1 MAQWPRIVANCK
13 TGCEQLGAAVPKR
26 SMPDLNDAQRSA
38 VLHGDGPLLVFAG
51 AGSGKTRV
59 ITYRIARLLSEGVPP
74 YRILAVTFTNKAAAE
89 LRHRLETLAGDLAR
103 DLWMGTFHSLSARLL
118 RRYGSELGLSQ
129 RFSIYDESDQKA
141 LITRVI
147 RDGGFDERSLVPKAC
162 LGRIHAKKRE
172 GILPADLAPT
182 FEFDDALLS
191 IYSGYEKA
199 LRAADAVDFDD
210 LILHMVKLLETRPS
224 PGSLTGHA
232 GEELRN
238 KYDYVLV
245 DEFQDTNA
253 IQYRWVRALAAR
265 TRNLCV
271 VGDDDQSIYA
281 WRGADIRNI
290 RDFSRDFPDAE
301 VIKLEQN
308 YRSTGNIVM
317 CAQRVIEAASERAE
331 KKLWTAAPAGD
342 KVVLTAMRDERE
354 EADLVVR
361 TLRERLRAGVP
372 PRELAVFYRVNA
384 QSRVL
389 EEALRR
395 DNLPYQIVG
404 GMRFFERAE
413 VKNLLA
419 YLRFLDNPR
428 SDADLVRVFN
438 LPARG
443 LGDKTL
449 ARLLSSANALGVSVF
464 DALAASAQDPEL
476 NAGTKKKLAA
486 LQGLLEE
493 LQRLRQTLPP
503 SELAREVLLKTGYEV
518 ALRTENTAEADARI
532 ENLAE
537 LIGSIKEYENECERA
552 GKTAALD
559 EYLERVSLVSDQD
572 SIQEGSAVLLMTVH
586 SAKGLEFD
594 TVFLTG
600 MEEETFPYRGL
611 DSESNEELEEERR
624 LAYVAITRARKRLF
638 ISYAAARMIFG
649 QTKYL
654 APSRFLEQLP
664 SEIVEHRGQ
673 SGFSMRMHAAVARA
687 RQAEYSDP
695 DPGESWDQRLPSE
708 DAAANRSAPS
718 SGNRL
723 EWKARSAPS
732 GRALPFERPS
742 PSARPSASARPF
754 SRFER
759 PAAAPGRTPPTER
772 VVDTSVFGDLP
783 PRTAARG
790 RDAASRERD
799 TAATSSGLR
808 RGTRVYHRRF
818 GSGVVEEC
826 EGPDKVVARFKGF
839 GSKKVMQEFLTIE
852 E

>member
-1 MAQWPRIVANCK
+1 
-13 TGCEQLGAAVPKR
+13 
-26 SMPDLNDAQRSA
+26 MPDLNDAQRSA

-74 YRILAVTFTNKAAAE
+74 WRILAVTFTNKAAAE
-89 LRHRLETLAGDLAR
+89 LRHRLEGLAGDLAR

-147 RDGGFDERSLVPKAC
+147 RDAGFDERSLVPKAC

-182 FEFDDALLS
+182 FEFDEALLR

-224 PGSLTGHA
+224 PGSAGSSGDTPQPGRGHA

-238 KYDYVLV
+238 RYDHVLV

-253 IQYRWVRALAAR
+253 IQYRWVRAFAAR

-308 YRSTGNIVM
+308 YRSTANIVL
-317 CAQRVIEAASERAE
+317 CAQRVIEAASDRAE
-331 KKLWTAAPAGD
+331 KKLWTGAAAGD
-342 KVVLTAMRDERE
+342 KVILTAMRDERE

-361 TLRERLRAGVP
+361 SLRERLRAGVP

-384 QSRVL
+384 QSRVF

-443 LGDKTL
+443 LGNKTL
-449 ARLLSSANALGVSVF
+449 DRLLSRANALGASVF
-464 DALAASAQDPEL
+464 DALAANAEDPEL
-476 NAGTKKKLAA
+476 NAGTKKKLTAFH
-486 LQGLLEE
+486 GLLQE
-493 LQRLRQTLPP
+493 LRQLQQERPP
-503 SELAREVLLKTGYEV
+503 SELAREVLLRTGYE
-518 ALRTENTAEADARI
+518 ASLRTENSAEADARL

-537 LIGSIKEYENECERA
+537 LIGSIKEYEAECERL
-552 GKTAALD
+552 GKVAALD

-673 SGFSMRMHAAVARA
+673 SGFSMRMHAAAARA
-687 RQAEYSDP
+687 RRDEYADP
-695 DPGESWDQRLPSE
+695 DPEESWDQRVPGD
-708 DAAANRSAPS
+708 DAAASPSAPNR
-718 SGNRL
+718 GNRL
-723 EWKARSAPS
+723 EWKGRSAPG
-732 GRALPFERPS
+732 GRALPFERTL
-742 PSARPSASARPF
+742 PSARPSARP
-754 SRFER
+754 SPAVRTRFER
-759 PAAAPGRTPPTER
+759 PSPAAGRTPLTER
-772 VVDTSVFGDLP
+772 VIDTSAFGDLP
-783 PRTAARG
+783 PRAAPRA
-790 RDAASRERD
+790 RDAVNRERD
-799 TAATSSGLR
+799 TASTSSGLR

>member
-1 MAQWPRIVANCK
+1 
-13 TGCEQLGAAVPKR
+13 VP
-26 SMPDLNDAQRSA
+26 A
-38 VLHGDGPLLVFAG
+38 
-51 AGSGKTRV
+51 
-59 ITYRIARLLSEGVPP
+59 
-74 YRILAVTFTNKAAAE
+74 
-89 LRHRLETLAGDLAR
+89 
-103 DLWMGTFHSLSARLL
+103 
-118 RRYGSELGLSQ
+118 
-129 RFSIYDESDQKA
+129 
-141 LITRVI
+141 
-147 RDGGFDERSLVPKAC
+147 
-162 LGRIHAKKRE
+162 
-172 GILPADLAPT
+172 
-182 FEFDDALLS
+182 
-191 IYSGYEKA
+191 
-199 LRAADAVDFDD
+199 
-210 LILHMVKLLETRPS
+210 
-224 PGSLTGHA
+224 
-232 GEELRN
+232 
-238 KYDYVLV
+238 
-245 DEFQDTNA
+245 
-253 IQYRWVRALAAR
+253 
-265 TRNLCV
+265 
-271 VGDDDQSIYA
+271 
-281 WRGADIRNI
+281 
-290 RDFSRDFPDAE
+290 
-301 VIKLEQN
+301 
-308 YRSTGNIVM
+308 
-317 CAQRVIEAASERAE
+317 
-331 KKLWTAAPAGD
+331 
-342 KVVLTAMRDERE
+342 
-354 EADLVVR
+354 
-361 TLRERLRAGVP
+361 
-372 PRELAVFYRVNA
+372 RELAVFYRVNA

-443 LGDKTL
+443 LGNKTL
-449 ARLLSSANALGVSVF
+449 DRLLASANALGASVF
-464 DALAASAQDPEL
+464 DALAASAQDPEF

-486 LQGLLEE
+486 LHSLLEE
-493 LQRLRQTLPP
+493 LQRLRQTLAP
-503 SELAREVLLKTGYEV
+503 SELAREVLLKSGYE
-518 ALRTENTAEADARI
+518 ASLRTENTAEADARL

-537 LIGSIKEYENECERA
+537 LIGSIKEYENECERE
-552 GKTAALD
+552 GKTATLD
-559 EYLERVSLVSDQD
+559 EYLERVALVSDAD

-664 SEIVEHRGQ
+664 TEIVEHRGQ
-673 SGFSMRMHAAVARA
+673 SGFSMRMHAAAARA

-695 DPGESWDQRLPSE
+695 DPEESWDQRVPSD
-708 DAAANRSAPS
+708 DAPAQPAPKR
-718 SGNRL
+718 GPAL
-723 EWKARSAPS
+723 EWKRRPVPPARPAPS
-732 GRALPFERPS
+732 VRPS
-742 PSARPSASARPF
+742 SSAARP

-759 PAAAPGRTPPTER
+759 PAPSGRAPAAER
-772 VVDTSVFGDLP
+772 VIDTSAFADLP
-783 PRTAARG
+783 PRGTA
-790 RDAASRERD
+790 S
-799 TAATSSGLR
+799 TSSSGGLR